1 MSLYALQ
8 QEPEAIQADEDAGAR
23 QSLIEH
29 LLELRKRLL
38 WVTVAFLGA
47 FALCYTF
54 AQEIFALLIQP
65 LLAAMEGTAD
75 RRLIYTG
82 MAEAFV
88 TYIKVALFGAAF
100 LSFPVLASQVWMFV
114 SPGLYQKE
122 RRFFLPFLVATPFL
136 FFIGAAFAY
145 FLIMPAAW
153 SFFLG
158 FETTPLQTGL
168 PIQLEARISE
178 YLSLSMQL
186 ILAFGVCF
194 ELPVLL
200 VLLGRV
206 GIVSSAALREKR
218 RFAFLGILII
228 SAILTPPDV
237 LSMLG
242 LACPLYALFEI
253 SIPLVKW
260 VESKRGTRENTPTE

>member
-1 MSLYALQ
+1 MTRLALQ
-8 QEPEAIQADEDAGAR
+8 EYEPDVVEGEDTR
-23 QSLIEH
+23 QSLIAH

-38 WVTVAFLGA
+38 WVVLAFGMA
-47 FALCYTF
+47 FGVCYAF
-54 AQEIFALLIQP
+54 SQEIFGLLIRP
-65 LLAAMEGTAD
+65 LLDAMQGVGA

-88 TYIKVALFGAAF
+88 TYIKVSLFGAAF

-114 SPGLYQKE
+114 SPGLYLKE

-136 FFIGAAFAY
+136 FFLGAAFAY

-186 ILAFGVCF
+186 ILAFGICF

-206 GIVSSAALREKR
+206 GVISAQALREKR
-218 RFAFLGILII
+218 RYAFLGILIV
-228 SAILTPPDV
+228 SAVLTPPDV

-242 LACPLYALFEI
+242 LACPLYGLFEI
-253 SIPLVKW
+253 SIPLVRW
-260 VESKRGTRENTPTE
+260 VEARRAQEHMSHKE